1 MKAIVLAGGEGQRL
15 RPLTQSRPKPLLP
28 VAGRPCVDFV
38 LRSLVNS
45 GVREIVI
52 TTAYMSDRLI
62 RAIAEGLGYDASILY
77 SFEGTPAGTAGSVKR
92 VANFIDD
99 TFVVAMGDVLV
110 DLDLRPLIEFHR
122 RKKSVATIALT
133 EVEDPTEYGIVGLD
147 KGGRIQRFKEKPSR
161 EEAFSNLANAGI
173 YVLEPEVLDL
183 IPDDRPCDFS
193 KDVFPAILAKGLP
206 LHGMKI
212 EGVWV
217 DIGRP
222 RDLVRASLEVL
233 RREGKEQRL
242 LGIDPFG
249 PAIVG
254 KGLQLEPDVRLAGPG
269 EHQVFEAPASQEREQ
284 RIGDATDVAGTM
296 VVHVAL
302 HPHLRPATL
311 LVTSGH
317 LIGDVG
323 DLLDPAEL
331 DQEQTRVRVIHQ
343 RQARRPVGLQE
354 HLEREQVGLWTD
366 GHPVAEGPRRGDELP

>member
-45 GVREIVI
+45 GVKELVI

-62 RAIAEGLGYDASILY
+62 RAIADGLGYDASILY

-110 DLDLRPLIEFHR
+110 DLDLRPLIDFHR
-122 RKKSVATIALT
+122 RRKSIATIALT
-133 EVEDPTEYGIVGLD
+133 EVEDPTEYGIVGLGRD
-147 KGGRIQRFKEKPSR
+147 GRIEKFKEKPAP
-161 EEAFSNLANAGI
+161 EEVFSKLVNAGI

-183 IPDDRPCDFS
+183 IPENTKFDFS
-193 KDVFPAILAKGLP
+193 RDVFPKVLAKGLA
-206 LHGMKI
+206 LYGMKI

-222 RDLVRASLEVL
+222 RDLIRASLEVI
-233 RREGKEQRL
+233 RREGREHRL
-242 LGIDPFG
+242 LGQEPFG

-254 KGLQLEPDVRLAGPG
+254 KGLVLEPGVRLGGPLYLG
-269 EHQVFEAPASQEREQ
+269 ADVHIRRGAVVEGACLYDGVVVEPGATIRESIVLEGTHIGKDSEVLDSVLSERCSIEEDAHLLGTI
-284 RIGDATDVAGTM
+284 IGDGMTVKAHSRLEGATIAPPG
-296 VVHVAL
+296 
-302 HPHLRPATL
+302 
-311 LVTSGH
+311 
-317 LIGDVG
+317 
-323 DLLDPAEL
+323 
-331 DQEQTRVRVIHQ
+331 
-343 RQARRPVGLQE
+343 
-354 HLEREQVGLWTD
+354 
-366 GHPVAEGPRRGDELP
+366 